1 VAGDLDAY
9 EVLVARYTALAHRT
23 AVLLGAGADAED
35 VVQDSFVAA
44 FSGLRRFR
52 PGAPFRPWLLRIV
65 VNRTKNLH
73 RGRNRRLMLELRAR
87 AEPDTVLDPEQLAL
101 DELRRDALL
110 AAVRSLPGKD
120 QLAVTCRFFLDL
132 SEEETA
138 RVLGWPRGSVKS
150 RTSRALARLRAR
162 LDETPAVSRPA
173 PGKAARDAGGEEVT
187 GG

>member
-1 VAGDLDAY
+1 MAGDLDAY
-9 EVLVARYTALAHRT
+9 EVLVARYSALARRT

-35 VVQDSFVAA
+35 VVQDSFVDA
-44 FSGLRRFR
+44 FGSLHRFR

-73 RGRNRRLMLELRAR
+73 RGRRWRLVLELRAGI
-87 AEPDTVLDPEQLAL
+87 EPDTVLDPEQLAL
-101 DELRRDALL
+101 DGLQRHALL
-110 AAVRSLPGKD
+110 GAIRSLPGSY
-120 QLAVTCRFFLDL
+120 QLAVTCRYFLDL

-162 LDETPAVSRPA
+162 LVDAPAVSRPA
-173 PGKAARDAGGEEVT
+173 PGTAAREAEERR
-187 GG
+187 

>member
-1 VAGDLDAY
+1 M
-9 EVLVARYTALAHRT
+9 LVARYSALAHRT

-44 FSGLRRFR
+44 FSGLHRFR

-65 VNRTKNLH
+65 VNRMKNLH
-73 RGRNRRLMLELRAR
+73 RGRSRRLVLELRAG
-87 AEPDTVLDPEQLAL
+87 AERPDTIVDPEQLAL
-101 DELRRDALL
+101 DRLQRDALL
-110 AAVRSLPGKD
+110 DAVRSLADKD
-120 QLAVTCRFFLDL
+120 QLVVTCRFFLDL
-132 SEEETA
+132 SEDETA

-162 LDETPAVSRPA
+162 LGPTPAVSRTAGKPA
-173 PGKAARDAGGEEVT
+173 GESAGEEVT